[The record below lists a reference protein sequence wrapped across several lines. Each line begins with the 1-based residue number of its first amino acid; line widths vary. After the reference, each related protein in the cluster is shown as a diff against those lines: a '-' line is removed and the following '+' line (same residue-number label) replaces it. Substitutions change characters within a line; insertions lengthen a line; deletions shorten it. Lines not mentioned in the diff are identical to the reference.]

1 MGKETWILRKA
12 PDYASFGMAKGTNGK
27 DLDGTSRSSMFHQ
40 IRQS

>member
-12 PDYASFGMAKGTNGK
+12 PDCASFGMAKVTNGK
-27 DLDGTSRSSMFHQ
+27 DLDGTSRSSTFHQ

>member
-12 PDYASFGMAKGTNGK
+12 PDCASFGMVRVTNGK
-27 DLDGTSRSSMFHQ
+27 DLDGTSRSSTFHQ